1 MMFEKELF
9 LKGYTIGLRPPNED
23 DMLKSGWHTWY
34 NKIDTT
40 RYNSHGVYPVSIEQ
54 ELEIIKN
61 TLNRNDSILLAIH
74 DLKSEKI
81 LGNVCLQNIDHFNRR
96 ANLAMTIGEPSSM
109 SAGIEAYGLMT
120 HHAFMK
126 LNLERIEDGTHEKA
140 LNFIKM
146 ISIFGYSIDGISK
159 RYFLKDDK
167 WSNKINFSII
177 REDYLKFIAEN
188 GGNVLLK
195 DQATLQKAIVKSLKP

>member
-34 NKIDTT
+34 NNIETT
-40 RYNSHGVYPVSIEQ
+40 RYNSHGVYPVSIEK
-54 ELEIIKN
+54 ELEIIQKN
-61 TLNRNDSILLAIH
+61 LNRADSILLAIH
-74 DLKSEKI
+74 DLKSTKI
-81 LGNVCLQNIDHFNRR
+81 LGNICLQNIDHFNRR
-96 ANLAMTIGEPSSM
+96 ANLAITIGEPASM
-109 SAGIEAYGLMT
+109 SAGVEAFGLMT

-140 LNFIKM
+140 VNFIKM
-146 ISIFGYSIDGISK
+146 ISIFGYGIDGISK
-159 RYFLKDDK
+159 RYFLKDNQ

-177 REDYLKFIAEN
+177 REDYLKKLSEN
-188 GGNVLLK
+188 SENILLE
-195 DQATLQKAIVKSLKP
+195 DHAALQKAMVNSLK